1 MLFFVLLSNTLN
13 LMNLSAFHVDMVKG
27 AVILAAALLD
37 VDPHPADARARDM
50 TALLAFDGLA
60 KDWFGVPAVA
70 GLHPR
75 GGARARPSA

>member
-37 VDPHPADARARDM
+37 VVRTRLM
-50 TALLAFDGLA
+50 
-60 KDWFGVPAVA
+60 
-70 GLHPR
+70 R
-75 GGARARPSA
+75 GAA